1 MRARKEE
8 EYASET
14 RSSLRG
20 GREEEAQ
27 KRGRRA
33 MMIYRVLRVSPF
45 GDFERKRRKQTDVR
59 KNKLFQSNSFS
70 LGVVVVVVVA
80 AAAVVRLLLSLHSA
94 ARERETRHTERERE
108 RERERTL
115 PTKNSLPSSLKSK
128 FGKRCPTTRK

>member
-1 MRARKEE
+1 VRARKEE

-45 GDFERKRRKQTDVR
+45 GGFRKKKKKTDRRQKKQT
-59 KNKLFQSNSFS
+59 
-70 LGVVVVVVVA
+70 
-80 AAAVVRLLLSLHSA
+80 LS
-94 ARERETRHTERERE
+94 
-108 RERERTL
+108 
-115 PTKNSLPSSLKSK
+115 K
-128 FGKRCPTTRK
+128 